1 VYVFGNCFFFFD
13 SNYPSLL
20 DSECGGN
27 EASAQ
32 ALLQRHVRVQE
43 EIKAYEPEVRRLEEM
58 TNVLVGKRRF
68 SSFPVDMRQRLMKNG
83 ASGGKRVSVVAD
95 GAEIDESDEDSTHN
109 DQTELSESV
118 LEAEGRDR

>member
-1 VYVFGNCFFFFD
+1 M
-13 SNYPSLL
+13 
-20 DSECGGN
+20 
-27 EASAQ
+27 
-32 ALLQRHVRVQE
+32 RVQE

>member
-1 VYVFGNCFFFFD
+1 M
-13 SNYPSLL
+13 
-20 DSECGGN
+20 
-27 EASAQ
+27 
-32 ALLQRHVRVQE
+32 RVQE

-83 ASGGKRVSVVAD
+83 ASGGKGVSVVAD
-95 GAEIDESDEDSTHN
+95 GAEIDENDEESTHN

>member
-1 VYVFGNCFFFFD
+1 M
-13 SNYPSLL
+13 
-20 DSECGGN
+20 
-27 EASAQ
+27 
-32 ALLQRHVRVQE
+32 LQRHVRVQE

-83 ASGGKRVSVVAD
+83 ASGGKGVSVIAD
-95 GAEIDESDEDSTHN
+95 GAEIDENDEESTHN